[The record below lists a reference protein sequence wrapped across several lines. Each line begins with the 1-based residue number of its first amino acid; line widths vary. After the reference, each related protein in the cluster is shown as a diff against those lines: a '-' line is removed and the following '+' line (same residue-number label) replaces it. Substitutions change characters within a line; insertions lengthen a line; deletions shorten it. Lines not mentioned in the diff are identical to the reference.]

1 MATSSVIA
9 GNDVK
14 LLGLGEKKRLQGN
27 RVELRPVLITTG
39 LFTSLLQGNKAESA
53 ATSTNN
59 DRSLYL
65 PVTG

>member
-1 MATSSVIA
+1 MATSNVTA

-14 LLGLGEKKRLQGN
+14 LLGLGEKNGYSE
-27 RVELRPVLITTG
+27 ELRPVLITTG
-39 LFTSLLQGNKAESA
+39 PFTSLLQGNMAESA

-59 DRSLYL
+59 DRFLYL